1 VRGGEPPTESPGR
14 DVYPYQNSSAGDRF
28 CELAAR
34 AVRAGLFRWGG
45 RLAWAWL
52 ETEPD
57 HGQSWIEVGVA
68 LFRLGLGAEARAC
81 LAKARECGHDFSVT
95 GELAPI
101 WELEV
106 GEVPT
111 HPGAFSGW
119 EGELARL
126 DEEELTALV
135 MSSEVR
141 DLHPFSQTLRKLAH
155 RKQFL
160 NLFLV

>member
-1 VRGGEPPTESPGR
+1 M
-14 DVYPYQNSSAGDRF
+14 
-28 CELAAR
+28 
-34 AVRAGLFRWGG
+34 
-45 RLAWAWL
+45 
-52 ETEPD
+52 
-57 HGQSWIEVGVA
+57 GVA

-160 NLFLV
+160 NFFLV